1 MQAIEEVNEL
11 LTAKLCSPVIVY
23 CVVLV
28 ISLVSI
34 YFCRQKLTRYN
45 TEKMDNLYHLSTMQ
59 ELKFLIVLGV
69 IMYGLCQYNKT
80 ELAWIFLIFPV
91 IYVLIQNALLYIHVS
106 SAIQNAPA
114 ASLPMNNQNYGL
126 SGMNMPL
133 LQSQSMNPPMNQ
145 QVNQL
150 ANQRAAPM
158 PKKEPQKMQDD
169 FMLPKISGNS
179 QSLGGGEMPGFN
191 L

>member
-28 ISLVSI
+28 ISFVGI

-59 ELKFLIVLGV
+59 ELKFLIILGV

-91 IYVLIQNALLYIHVS
+91 IYVLIQNSLLYIHVS
-106 SAIQNAPA
+106 SAIQNAPV
-114 ASLPMNNQNYGL
+114 ASPPMNNQNYGL
-126 SGMNMPL
+126 GGMNLPL
-133 LQSQSMNPPMNQ
+133 LQNQQANQVNPLANQ
-145 QVNQL
+145 QV
-150 ANQRAAPM
+150 PVSTI

-169 FMLPKISGNS
+169 FMLPKISGSS